1 MSPGQVSWSTVV
13 PPVIR
18 YAPGGVAAGRLIGRR
33 ALRYQLGLWG
43 LSCGLLA
50 SACSLED
57 VDSDSIRTQGMF
69 ADMLALAPG
78 DGTTIARARL
88 TVGGEGGTSILL
100 AGDDRL
106 DALYADVSVP
116 LRRSGNGRYEAE
128 LAGDLPGPIAI
139 ELGRGPGDAPAG
151 GGAELPEPFVI
162 ELTTDDRVGIDRG
175 SEVAL
180 TWSPALGGVMRWSVE
195 GRCIWSASGE
205 TPDDGSLVLGPES
218 FRVLTTRAAED
229 CQVDLTFER
238 ENLGTVDGVWI
249 PRSRF
254 RAIQRRVLRF
264 VSTPVPEP
272 SG

>member
-1 MSPGQVSWSTVV
+1 VH
-13 PPVIR
+13 
-18 YAPGGVAAGRLIGRR
+18 
-33 ALRYQLGLWG
+33 LRIQLGLWG

-78 DGTTIARARL
+78 DGTTIARVRL
-88 TVGGEGGTSILL
+88 TVGGEGGTSVLL

-106 DALYADVSVP
+106 DAFYGDVSAP

-128 LAGDLPGPIAI
+128 FAGDAAAPISI
-139 ELGRGPGDAPAG
+139 ELGRGPADAPAG
-151 GGAELPEPFVI
+151 GGAELPEPFVV
-162 ELTTDDRVGIDRG
+162 ELETDDRAGIDRG
-175 SEVAL
+175 SEVAIS
-180 TWSPALGGVMRWSVE
+180 WAPALPGGLMRWSAE

-218 FRVLTTRAAED
+218 FRVLSTRAAED
-229 CQVDLTFER
+229 CQVDISVER
-238 ENLGTVDGVWI
+238 ENFGSVDGVWI

-264 VSTPVPEP
+264 VSTPVPDLP
-272 SG
+272 G